1 MLPRARLAVERNT
14 STLTLTPVSLPRR
27 SNISRLNQWESPV
40 KSSAKCS
47 VHWKCKWDFYVAIL
61 SFALDSAS
69 WTRLTSSCIEHGGAA
84 YLVARVI
91 SIMIVGVPLLF
102 FEISIGQLSGMGPLK
117 FFGTTN
123 LRPVFSGVGFFLML
137 TSVYKAIGDTASG
150 MWPISKTITL
160 MLGDDIKGLNS
171 TLDLQENMYGF
182 TQLDALTVISLS
194 ITWVFA
200 VLAVICGVKFISKV
214 AYVTSVVPV
223 ILITTLVVRAIY
235 SDPLQMYAGLA
246 AMLAPSWHKL
256 LSVPL
261 WITAIADTALS
272 LNLGFGVITFLAS
285 LNTHKLNCLKS
296 SIVLVTCHTVTLA
309 LMLVLSCST
318 VILFPNRSEMILE
331 AISTGVSEQH
341 PPGEGWTIIFF
352 VAVFLLNLDT
362 LIFICNM
369 LATSFSNSSWR
380 PVLAVLFGAFLYVIC
395 LPLATQSRELYI
407 ATIETFTGCILPLA
421 GTFLVLVATVSSMR
435 PSSMVDMVEFAG
447 QCKLAFRGQSYVF
460 VAYNAI
466 LPLML
471 LMCIVDA
478 GVRTADNT
486 NVMAIVGRLLL
497 CFPWVSILLTPFYLV
512 GRHYGHLPS
521 TKKWRELWQKSDYE
535 DWLYRRPQLPA
546 GASDDDSNSIY
557 ELPERVS
564 SSRPISTYYSSATI
578 LASDSAAVYS
588 AYY

>member
-1 MLPRARLAVERNT
+1 MLPRARLAAERNT
-14 STLTLTPVSLPRR
+14 STLTLAAPVSLPRR

-40 KSSAKCS
+40 KNPARCR
-47 VHWKCKWDFYVAIL
+47 VHWRCKWDFYVAIF

-69 WTRLTSSCIEHGGAA
+69 WTRLTSSCIQHGGAA
-84 YLVARVI
+84 YLLARMI
-91 SIMIVGVPLLF
+91 SIVFVGLPLLF

-117 FFGTTN
+117 FFGINN
-123 LRPVFSGVGFFLML
+123 LRPVFSGIGFFLMCS
-137 TSVYKAIGDTASG
+137 SVYKAISATASG
-150 MWPISKTITL
+150 MWPISKTIIL
-160 MLGDDIKGLNS
+160 MLGDDVKGINS
-171 TLDLQENMYGF
+171 TFDLQEDMYGF

-214 AYVTSVVPV
+214 SYITSVVPV
-223 ILITTLVVRAIY
+223 TLVAILVVRAIY
-235 SDPLQMYAGLA
+235 SDPSQMYTGLA
-246 AMLAPSWHKL
+246 VILAPSWQKL

-285 LNTHKLNCLKS
+285 LNTHKLDCLKS
-296 SIVLVTCHTVTLA
+296 SIVLVTCHTVTLG

-318 VILFPNRSEMILE
+318 VFLLSNRSEIILE

-341 PPGEGWTIIFF
+341 PPGEGWTIIFL
-352 VAVFLLNLDT
+352 VAVFLLNLDA

-369 LATSFSNSSWR
+369 LATSFSNLSWR
-380 PVLAVLFGAFLYVIC
+380 PVLAVMVGAFLYVIC
-395 LPLATQSRELYI
+395 LPMATQSRELYI

-421 GTFLVLVATVSSMR
+421 GIFLVLVATVSSMR

-460 VAYNAI
+460 VAYNAV

-478 GVRTADNT
+478 GVRIADNT
-486 NVMAIVGRLLL
+486 NVMAIVGQLLL

-512 GRHYGHLPS
+512 ARHYGHLSS

-535 DWLYRRPQLPA
+535 DWLYRRPQLPV
-546 GASDDDSNSIY
+546 GASDDDCNSIY

-564 SSRPISTYYSSATI
+564 SSRPVSTYYSSATI
-578 LASDSAAVYS
+578 LASDSAVYS